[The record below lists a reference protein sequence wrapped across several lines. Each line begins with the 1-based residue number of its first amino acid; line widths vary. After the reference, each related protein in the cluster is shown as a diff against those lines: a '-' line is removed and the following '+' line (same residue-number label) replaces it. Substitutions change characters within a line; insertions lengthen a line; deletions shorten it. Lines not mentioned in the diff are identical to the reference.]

1 MNTFL
6 YNGKNNLKQ
15 DTLDELAFA
24 YQRYFRINQDK
35 ILKVDLFA
43 LLNCL
48 LLSIYMD
55 SIVLLPS
62 KGSMIIF

>member
-43 LLNCL
+43 LLNYL